1 MASEPDNNGSLGGPF
16 LSAAAMDGLILVG
29 KSEQVG
35 GGHLCRTREL
45 IIPMLSY
52 REFFTSCKKFTSGV

>member
-45 IIPMLSY
+45 IIPM
-52 REFFTSCKKFTSGV
+52 